1 MGENGWKW
9 MKKWVKMNKNGRKLR
24 KMKSSFRKWGKMVCS
39 LGNEEKWEKMEE
51 NEWKW
56 ICIKML
62 CAVPLADR
70 VQVLFFNVFVKKE
83 NSKNGWKWKKMSRNE
98 EKWMKMSKNGW
109 KWTEMVFV
117 HFGSFW
123 PIFDHFASFV
133 KGGMPFHLENGHSL
147 KGQTVCGYS
156 KTSSLFT
163 YY

>member
-1 MGENGWKW
+1 MRQNGLLFRKWRKMGENGR
-9 MKKWVKMNKNGRKLR
+9 KWVKMNMYKNV
-24 KMKSSFRKWGKMVCS
+24 MCCSSCRSGVS
-39 LGNEEKWEKMEE
+39 
-51 NEWKW
+51 
-56 ICIKML
+56 
-62 CAVPLADR
+62 A
-70 VQVLFFNVFVKKE
+70 FFNVFVKKE

-98 EKWMKMSKNGW
+98 EKWMKTSKNGW

-133 KGGMPFHLENGHSL
+133 KGGMPFYLENGHSL

>member
-1 MGENGWKW
+1 MGENGRKSD
-9 MKKWVKMNKNGRKLR
+9 KMN
-24 KMKSSFRKWGKMVCS
+24 SPFRKWGKVFG
-39 LGNEEKWEKMEE
+39 LFRKWRKMEE
-51 NEWKW
+51 NGRKW
-56 ICIKML
+56 RWNWYMWNDRKIL
-62 CAVPLADR
+62 YAVPLADR
-70 VQVLFFNVFVKKE
+70 VQVLFLNVFVKKE
-83 NSKNGWKWKKMSRNE
+83 NSKNGWKWKKMSRKK

-133 KGGMPFHLENGHSL
+133 KGGMPFYLENGHSL